1 MATLY
6 HAEHVHI
13 AETQTR
19 IPISVKDRI
28 SESESVPLSE
38 PSNVFKA

>member
-13 AETQTR
+13 AE